1 MQERQKRLALVGVM
15 LAIFLAALES
25 TVVALAMPTVVARLG
40 GLEIYS
46 WVFSGYML
54 TQTITMPLW
63 GRFSDLYGRRPVY
76 LIGLATF
83 LLGSVLSGAAQDM
96 GQLIAFRMLQGVGAG
111 SLMTLGYTVVGEIF
125 GLERR
130 ARLQG
135 YLAGVW
141 GVASMLGPPLGGVLT
156 DHISWRAVFY
166 LNVPP
171 GLVAMALLATAL
183 ARIPKS
189 ERRPAIDYAGVSL
202 FTAGVTAVLLGTV
215 EAGRAGAWSRLDV
228 IGLLMVGIVALAA
241 FVAVERRAAAPIVP
255 LGLFGNRVVVAAVV
269 TRALAA
275 MAMFGALTYVPLFLQ
290 AVAGMTALQ
299 AGGILAP
306 FVLGW
311 VAMSATSARLVL
323 RVGYRGPVI
332 VGMACLT
339 AAFFLFTRWS
349 DGLSQLG
356 AMRDTLLAGIG
367 MGLVVVPMLI
377 AVQSTVSRADL
388 GIATSVI
395 QFFMSIG
402 GAVGI
407 SVMGTVMAQR
417 LHAGFPLVQALH
429 GVFVV
434 GLTVSVVALA
444 SAFLVPPG
452 SARDLARAEVRGEP
466 THAGG

>member
-1 MQERQKRLALVGVM
+1 MEERSKRLALVGVM
-15 LAIFLAALES
+15 LAISLAAMES
-25 TVVALAMPTVVARLG
+25 TVVALAMPTVVAKLG

-54 TQTITMPLW
+54 TQTVTMPLW

-83 LLGSVLSGAAQDM
+83 LIGSALSGAAQDM
-96 GQLIAFRMLQGVGAG
+96 VQLIGFRMLQGLGAG

-141 GVASMLGPPLGGVLT
+141 GVASTLGPPLGGVLT
-156 DHISWRAVFY
+156 DHVSWRAVFY
-166 LNVPP
+166 INVPP
-171 GLVAMALLATAL
+171 GLVAMVLLGTAL
-183 ARIPKS
+183 AGVPRP
-189 ERRPAIDYAGVSL
+189 ERRPGMDYAGVAL
-202 FTAGVTAVLLGTV
+202 FTAGVSALLLGTV
-215 EAGRAGAWSRLDV
+215 EAGRAGAWSGLDV
-228 IGLLMVGIVALAA
+228 IGLLAAGVVALAS
-241 FVAVERRAAAPIVP
+241 FVAVEGRAAAPIVP
-255 LGLFGNRVVVAAVV
+255 LRLFRNRVVVAAIV

-275 MAMFGALTYVPLFLQ
+275 MAMFGALTFVPLFLQ
-290 AVAGMTALQ
+290 AVTGMTALR
-299 AGGILAP
+299 AGAVLAP

-311 VAMSATSARLVL
+311 VALSAMSARLVL
-323 RVGYRGPVI
+323 RVGYRGPVMA
-332 VGMACLT
+332 GMACLT
-339 AAFFLFTRWS
+339 AAFLLLTRWG
-349 DGLSQLG
+349 DQLSLLG
-356 AMRDTLLAGIG
+356 AMRDVFLAGMG
-367 MGLVVVPMLI
+367 MGLVIVPMLI

-417 LHAGFPLVQALH
+417 LHAGLALADALH

-434 GLTVSVVALA
+434 GLAVSVAALA

-452 SARDLARAEVRGEP
+452 SARDLAGADMRGEP
-466 THAGG
+466 TRAGG